1 MLLWTATDLHVLLYI
16 PQSEEC
22 VQHHAVLKKYNSN
35 LMMFKKNS
43 CIVYY
48 IKKRTLD
55 CFVSFFLACG
65 DGCMMR
71 FTSYRH

>member
-22 VQHHAVLKKYNSN
+22 LQHHTVLIKHNSN

-43 CIVYY
+43 CVVYY
-48 IKKRTLD
+48 VKKRTLD
-55 CFVSFFLACG
+55 CFVSFF
-65 DGCMMR
+65 
-71 FTSYRH
+71 